1 MSFPQTYCHRPPEC
15 WKDAQEDLSDMQIAQ
30 GDGFQPVCGRCSKS
44 NRSCRYPQ
52 RRSGAIAFRHSRLST
67 LVAQAEVFTQNDKN
81 NAPVSTQPPASTP
94 VVADTSQVPSTSPFL
109 ADPVVSA
116 TLPVNDRTLPHNV
129 IRSPTSESRGADPS
143 PFLLPRALDTSS
155 PTWPFTRSLLF
166 YRQGPR
172 ALTTI
177 EGELLH
183 FFVQNVGPWLDVTS
197 PERYYTYAVP
207 RLSLQCTLL
216 HTAIMACS
224 AHILRLLNPERTE
237 LSTEE
242 DRYQST
248 CINLLIPILNDVG
261 SAVQDEAVL
270 ATITILRMS
279 EQYDEYHVDRQ
290 CHLVP
295 GAFAHLDP
303 SVQASTRTGGLLQ
316 ATFYSYV
323 RADIRMAILGRCST
337 KISVA
342 SWPLDESYPETDA
355 DWANRMTWLLV
366 HAINHCFGR
375 ECPGLLPRAQLDE
388 LIDAWRINVP
398 DTFEPYYYEE
408 QERDSFPVIR
418 LLCPWHIVGL
428 QFYHTAKILLASHF
442 PPPHTNINTTNTLTY
457 LHHLKSTILPHVHA
471 LCAISFSND
480 HFGCRI
486 NASHCVAMGEYLPSI
501 L

>member
-1 MSFPQTYCHRPPEC
+1 MRKKTCLTCKSRKVRC
-15 WKDAQEDLSDMQIAQ
+15 
-30 GDGFQPVCGRCSKS
+30 DGVQPVCGRCSKS
-44 NRSCRYPQ
+44 SRSCRYAQ
-52 RRSGAIAFRHSRLST
+52 HRSATIAFRHSKLST
-67 LVAQAEVFTQNDKN
+67 LVAQAEGFTQTDKIDVS
-81 NAPVSTQPPASTP
+81 VSTQPPASTP
-94 VVADTSQVPSTSPFL
+94 VVTETTQVPSTSLFPTES
-109 ADPVVSA
+109 VVSA
-116 TLPVNDRTLPHNV
+116 LPANDRTLPHNV
-129 IRSPTSESRGADPS
+129 IRYPTSESGEA
-143 PFLLPRALDTSS
+143 ASS
-155 PTWPFTRSLLF
+155 PSFPRNPYTVSPTAPIPRPGLL
-166 YRQGPR
+166 YRHASR
-172 ALTTI
+172 RLTTI

-183 FFVQNVGPWLDVTS
+183 FFVQNIGPWLDVTS
-197 PERYYTYAVP
+197 PERHYTYTVP

-237 LSTEE
+237 LSSEE
-242 DRYQST
+242 DKYQST

-279 EQYDEYHVDRQ
+279 EQYDEYHIDRQ

-303 SVQASTRTGGLLQ
+303 SVQASTRTGDLLQ

-337 KISVA
+337 KIAVS

-375 ECPGLLPRAQLDE
+375 ECPGLLPRAQLGE
-388 LIDAWRINVP
+388 LIDDWRSNVP

-418 LLCPWHIVGL
+418 LLCPWHVVGL

-442 PPPHTNINTTNTLTY
+442 PQPPSSPHTTPDTNINTNNTLTY
-457 LHHLKSTILPHVHA
+457 HHHLKTTILPHVHA

-486 NASHCVAMGEYLPSI
+486 NASHCVAMGEYHTSFPS
-501 L
+501 